1 VANAE
6 DGVVGLAGVG
16 DNLSDL
22 AERRDTTGDVDSVVV
37 TEVLNITFH
46 AQNVSSEAKLQGVT
60 DIGWDQ
66 ELGEGS
72 VEEYVLQPGADLLD
86 GFVRHTSV
94 CKLGLSG

>member
-1 VANAE
+1 MASL
-6 DGVVGLAGVG
+6 GLRVWAIICRI
-16 DNLSDL
+16 S
-22 AERRDTTGDVDSVVV
+22 R
-37 TEVLNITFH
+37 
-46 AQNVSSEAKLQGVT
+46 NVSSEAKLQGVT
-60 DIGWDQ
+60 DIGWDR